1 MEASA
6 YAYHELPYTISEG
19 IISTLLW
26 ILNFP
31 NFYQLPSYGLAH
43 KMIHRIIWPSM
54 SDRPWNKFKIQDQ
67 PRVSSR
73 VLFYPSLIYTMLME
87 KLSSRDWYN
96 RVDDNLIIGAIP
108 FKSMAQLLVDNEV
121 MYHTYTTPSPLPV
134 HDRLILETWCCRL
147 CQWRFWKMVYNSKW
161 RRMGRCQ
168 CKIIAFQCRWLYSH
182 SISEWTWTIRPTYH
196 RYCK

>member
-1 MEASA
+1 MNYLTQYPKGLFQPCYGFWIYVA
-6 YAYHELPYTISEG
+6 I
-19 IISTLLW
+19 LW
-26 ILNFP
+26 PDDDSSKYLTE
-31 NFYQLPSYGLAH
+31 
-43 KMIHRIIWPSM
+43 KSM

-121 MYHTYTTPSPLPV
+121 IYHTNTTPSLLPV
-134 HDRLILETWCCRL
+134 HDRLILETWCRRF

-161 RRMGRCQ
+161 RRMGSCQ

-196 RYCK
+196 RYCQ